1 MPVVR
6 TDNGRRAGRV
16 TRACVDDGLTTLC
29 GVWVA
34 NGWRRARYCPAERI
48 RLIGDVS
55 VLIDGELLRVRQSAA
70 CGHPLALR
78 CTNCTGNGTTFVINH
93 TTTCVTN

>member
-16 TRACVDDGLTTLC
+16 TRACVDDGLTALC

-48 RLIGDVS
+48 RFEKEEQGGGRMMSFLP
-55 VLIDGELLRVRQSAA
+55 QA
-70 CGHPLALR
+70 
-78 CTNCTGNGTTFVINH
+78 
-93 TTTCVTN
+93 